1 MCSQPPVELV
11 KFCYEAFHY
20 MLVWRSYYAVWA
32 PAHVR
37 RLLDSCHTSNM
48 FHFLETLPPPPP
60 LLALSPSS
68 FSTPLCGKHIFC
80 YRINLMIISIHEV
93 SHCKQYCT
101 IRAFRYSIVGS
112 DQLFWGRGGLLVCT
126 SRGALEP
133 AAVAGDCNSA
143 DGKFMLSIRTL

>member
-1 MCSQPPVELV
+1 MQSGLPLTSGGYWTLATHQICSTFWKHSPP
-11 KFCYEAFHY
+11 
-20 MLVWRSYYAVWA
+20 S
-32 PAHVR
+32 
-37 RLLDSCHTSNM
+37 
-48 FHFLETLPPPPP
+48 P

-126 SRGALEP
+126 SRGVLEP

>member
-1 MCSQPPVELV
+1 MQSGLPLTSGGYWTLATHQICSTFWKHSPP
-11 KFCYEAFHY
+11 
-20 MLVWRSYYAVWA
+20 S
-32 PAHVR
+32 
-37 RLLDSCHTSNM
+37 
-48 FHFLETLPPPPP
+48 PPPRS
-60 LLALSPSS
+60 LSLIFQHSS
-68 FSTPLCGKHIFC
+68 LWQTHFC